1 MMTYDPS
8 KRITAQD
15 ALKHPWFNEHPLPS
29 KVADMPEF
37 PSLNEISREQLR
49 KKRKNSLDDEQRR
62 QREEMHDKED
72 RYQQASTAAIF
83 AKKNYTMSKAVSGG
97 NNN

>member
-1 MMTYDPS
+1 
-8 KRITAQD
+8 
-15 ALKHPWFNEHPLPS
+15 
-29 KVADMPEF
+29 MPHF

-83 AKKNYTMSKAVSGG
+83 AKKNYTMSKGT
-97 NNN
+97 NN